1 MRANTIK
8 MRRTLQ
14 ELAVSGLLALA
25 VATAGC
31 ADPSNAA
38 GGTTD
43 DMTGQAV
50 LALSG
55 VPADGTCVQ
64 IVAAGNRTVTRN
76 FGASAGA
83 TAMFQL
89 TGLPLGQVNFTAS
102 AFSGGCPPSAGAV
115 PNWVSDAT
123 FTVTIGVSPP
133 ALVTLNLVRNGSATV
148 NVGFNDGPDGG
159 AAAPDGGGGSGG
171 GGSGGGGATFK
182 ELMQVAGITGET
194 VAASPFT
201 SAFHIDNF
209 TLDAKTPTSQSAG
222 GGGGVGKTVWSASAT
237 FRTQAGVAEL
247 MKSAATGNAIS
258 SVVIGRF
265 TGTTASTLFYKVT
278 LSNVLISSIVAGG
291 GAGDALV
298 KETVTFTFGSVTIE
312 IEGQMNPDGTI
323 GAATTATFDITRNTG
338 PSGGTLAPL
347 ELIFGGPAVPP
358 AEAVSTFTAPS
369 ETNATSTSAGGG
381 GAGKT
386 TFGDASVTFPFDL
399 TALNILISQFAGR
412 TAPSAEVQLETAAAA
427 SPFGTY
433 GFQNLQFH
441 ETALSDG
448 DVAVSFG
455 AQSFT
460 WTFGGVTTTFN
471 QATNM

>member
-1 MRANTIK
+1 MLTNTIK
-8 MRRTLQ
+8 IRRRTFHRPAISGM
-14 ELAVSGLLALA
+14 LAVAA
-25 VATAGC
+25 ATAGC
-31 ADPSNAA
+31 VAAHDA
-38 GGTTD
+38 GGGSTD
-43 DMTGQAV
+43 DMTGEAV

-83 TAMFQL
+83 TAMFQI

-102 AFSGGCPPSAGAV
+102 AFSGGCPPSAGAA
-115 PNWVSDAT
+115 PNWVSDAM
-123 FTVTIGVSPP
+123 FTATVGVSPP

-148 NVGFNDGPDGG
+148 SVGFNDGPDGG
-159 AAAPDGGGGSGG
+159 AATPDGGGGSGG
-171 GGSGGGGATFK
+171 GGSTSK
-182 ELMQVAGITGET
+182 ELMQVSGVTGET

-209 TLDAKTPTSQSAG
+209 TLDAKTPSSATSG
-222 GGGGVGKTVWSASAT
+222 GAGVGKTVWSATAT
-237 FRTQAGVAEL
+237 FQTQAGVATL
-247 MKSAATGNAIS
+247 MKSAAAGTVFA

-265 TGTTASTLFYKVT
+265 TGGTTPTLFYKVT

-291 GAGDALV
+291 AAGDGSV
-298 KETVTFTFGSVTIE
+298 KETVTFSFGSVTIE
-312 IEGQMNPDGTI
+312 IEGQMNPDGSI
-323 GAATTATFDITRNTG
+323 GAATMATFDITRNTG
-338 PSGGTLAPL
+338 PSGGTLSPL
-347 ELIFGGPAVPP
+347 ELIFGGAAVPP
-358 AEAVSTFTAPS
+358 AEAASTFTAPS
-369 ETNATSTSAGGG
+369 ETNTTSAAAGGG
-381 GAGKT
+381 TAGKT

-412 TAPSAEVQLETAAAA
+412 TAPSAEVQLETAG
-427 SPFGTY
+427 STTPFGTY
-433 GFQNLQFH
+433 GFQTLQFH
-441 ETALSDG
+441 ETSLSDG
-448 DVAVSFG
+448 NVAVSFG